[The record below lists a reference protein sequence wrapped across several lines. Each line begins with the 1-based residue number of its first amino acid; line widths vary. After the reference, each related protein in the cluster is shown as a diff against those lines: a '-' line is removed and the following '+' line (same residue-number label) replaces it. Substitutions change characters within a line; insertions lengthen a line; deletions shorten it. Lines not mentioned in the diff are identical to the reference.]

1 MWRYIS
7 GDQASKEGHWVKWDA
22 KKIDERD
29 GVKECV
35 FSVWSQVV
43 RP

>member
-1 MWRYIS
+1 VEIKHQKKATGSNGMR
-7 GDQASKEGHWVKWDA
+7 

-35 FSVWSQVV
+35 FSV
-43 RP
+43 